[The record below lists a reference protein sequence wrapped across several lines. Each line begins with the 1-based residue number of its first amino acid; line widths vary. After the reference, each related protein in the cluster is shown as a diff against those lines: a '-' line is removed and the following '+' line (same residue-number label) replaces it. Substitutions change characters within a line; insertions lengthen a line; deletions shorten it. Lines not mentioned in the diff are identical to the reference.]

1 MRPSFGDS
9 LETAVDAIQQGT
21 DGEIKDAI
29 GDSNRARTREVKTL
43 HRRGQSRDER
53 WTRTRFG
60 RWLSGAESPP
70 LETPLIARIAQPRA
84 GIDRSARL
92 RRLRRRVNTLPPGQR
107 ATRRWRLL
115 AWLQSRA
122 LRAIWWAAYLEDD
135 ARLHARCSGLPGK
148 CDW

>member
-29 GDSNRARTREVKTL
+29 GDSNRARTRGVKTL

-60 RWLSGAESPP
+60 RRLCDAESSP
-70 LETPLIARIAQPRA
+70 LETPLIARIARLALASTVARDCVACAA
-84 GIDRSARL
+84 G
-92 RRLRRRVNTLPPGQR
+92 
-107 ATRRWRLL
+107 
-115 AWLQSRA
+115 
-122 LRAIWWAAYLEDD
+122 
-135 ARLHARCSGLPGK
+135 
-148 CDW
+148 